1 MLVGRVCA
9 VSIVAASL
17 AAACAHTEP
26 IVSPTVTL
34 STAVAASVTPLP
46 TVVATAVGG
55 IPALVDDGVNA
66 ILADAGD
73 VEALSEC
80 LRECWDG
87 SRTRQM
93 GVAARQ
99 RVERDFSLQ
108 TMIGQYVSLF
118 RGILGGRRGDAAAC
132 CA

>member
-1 MLVGRVCA
+1 MIM
-9 VSIVAASL
+9 SDI
-17 AAACAHTEP
+17 
-26 IVSPTVTL
+26 
-34 STAVAASVTPLP
+34 
-46 TVVATAVGG
+46 GG
-55 IPALVDDGVNA
+55 AGEQVEHGVNG
-66 ILADAGD
+66 LLFPAGD

-118 RGILGGRRGDAAAC
+118 RGILGGRRGDAAAKSR
-132 CA
+132 